1 MKLIINDLL
10 LDKLGRVDSP
20 VAKKLIDLK
29 GTENE
34 NLNISYLGIS
44 QQNPTYISYLDAAR
58 VARIDS
64 ELIKP
69 IYKFEGLKVKFKG
82 NGFNSENGTAT
93 LHSLDP
99 DFPQHWEDRFREEF
113 YDAFSVEDSSF
124 VGSILDT
131 AIECANLEEGKAY
144 FMSLINPESV
154 FLLRTNDI
162 FNYHTYLKFKDIVL
176 FCEVSVVLSTET
188 PDIETLLYDP
198 KKRYHASA
206 GKVARRILGE
216 LGIEG
221 FDDKTIEYFVGMY
234 KLESFKECGDNGD
247 YIYEEV
253 KGEDIRWSYHE
264 NNYYDLSSELGS
276 SCMRYSHCQNYLDIY
291 VENPEVI
298 SLGVLKQRGK
308 IAARSLI
315 WNVHDN
321 SKIIHD
327 RIYGYNEETKII
339 LKAKFQTLNYYD
351 AYNGSESFQ
360 VNLKHTRFDRYPYM
374 DTFRYL
380 NLRGYIYNN
389 DHEYD
394 YCLDCADG
402 YHSNSE
408 VCDCCGDEV
417 DRDDLNEITRGRG
430 RGNMYCNNCSTYL
443 EDGDTVHFED
453 AVYCEYIGGYYHQD
467 DVVELTNGN
476 YAHNDDTRELHDGRY
491 CLREDAIELYN
502 GEYEHKDYVTQAV
515 DGNYYSNDNIEDF
528 CVLFEGNYYL
538 HDHEKVEYVPDLSEW
553 LHIESSEYI
562 NYQLQ
567 NIKENEQTQEPQE
580 SEQINAIKEN
590 ETIQETS
597 IESSIELINT
607 QENNEF
613 IL

>member
-20 VAKKLIDLK
+20 VAKKLIDLR

-34 NLNISYLGIS
+34 NLSISYLGIS

-64 ELIKP
+64 ELLKP

-93 LHSLDP
+93 LNSLDP
-99 DFPQHWEDRFREEF
+99 DFPKEWEDKFGEEF
-113 YDAFSVEDSSF
+113 YDAFSVEDNCFAGTVSETIIGDS
-124 VGSILDT
+124 DQ
-131 AIECANLEEGKAY
+131 AKAY
-144 FMSLINPESV
+144 FMSLINPEAV

-188 PDIETLLYDP
+188 PNIETLLYDP

-206 GKVARRILGE
+206 GKIARRILGE

-264 NNYYDLSSELGS
+264 NNYYELSSELGS
-276 SCMRYSHCQNYLDIY
+276 SCMRYSQCQPYLDIY
-291 VENPEVI
+291 VENPEVV
-298 SLGVLKQRGK
+298 SLAVLKRKGK
-308 IAARSLI
+308 IAARSLV
-315 WNVHDN
+315 WNIHDG
-321 SKIIHD
+321 SKVVHD
-327 RIYGYNEETKII
+327 RIYAYNEEAKII
-339 LKAKFQTLNYYD
+339 LKAKFQTLDYYD

-360 VNLKHTRFDRYPYM
+360 VNLKHTSFDQYPYM

-389 DHEYD
+389 DHGGYD

-402 YHSNSE
+402 YHSNRG

-417 DRDDLNEITRGRG
+417 DHDDLNEITRGRN
-430 RGNMYCNNCSTYL
+430 RRDMFCNNCSTYL
-443 EDGDTVHFED
+443 EDGDTVHSDD
-453 AVYCEYIGGYYHQD
+453 AIYCEYVGGYYHQD
-467 DVVELTNGN
+467 DVVELINGN
-476 YAHNDDTRELHDGRY
+476 YAHNDDVTELHDGRY
-491 CLREDAIELYN
+491 CLDNDAVELYN
-502 GEYEHKDYVTQAV
+502 GDYEYKDYVTQAV
-515 DGNYYSNDNIEDF
+515 DGDYYPEDTIEDF
-528 CVLFEGNYYL
+528 CVLFEGEYYP
-538 HDHEKVEYVPDLSEW
+538 HDHEKVTYVPELSQW
-553 LHIESSEYI
+553 LHIESQEYI
-562 NYQLQ
+562 DYQLQ
-567 NIKENEQTQEPQE
+567 NIKNIKENEQTQESQKP
-580 SEQINAIKEN
+580 EQIKEN
-590 ETIQETS
+590 ETIQETVIKS
-597 IESSIELINT
+597 GIESINT